1 METIAPN
8 ISIEKRVVDTVL
20 ERATEVLT
28 LDGVDYPLAPPT
40 LATIIMTS
48 ELTATLPGFILD
60 ENGNILQEVLR
71 NARHCRTL
79 GKITAVL
86 LLGAKRVLENRQVPV
101 AMEQPQ
107 KRSCFR
113 RILRSIARKRENEK
127 TIAEVDKLAQICLN
141 ELSPAAMQTILT
153 RRLIDMQIADFF
165 GLTTSLSTANQIS
178 PTREVDE
185 ATASGE

>member
-1 METIAPN
+1 MDTTTN

-20 ERATEVLT
+20 ERATDVLT
-28 LDGVDYPLAPPT
+28 LDGVDYTLAPPT

-48 ELTATLPGFILD
+48 ELAATLPSFTLGDDSDL
-60 ENGNILQEVLR
+60 LHEVLY
-71 NARHCRTL
+71 NAKHCRTL

-101 AMEQPQ
+101 KYERTQ
-107 KRSCFR
+107 KRSYFR
-113 RILRSIARKRENEK
+113 RILRSIVRKSENGK

-141 ELSPAAMQTILT
+141 ELSPAVLQAVLT

-165 GLTTSLSTANQIS
+165 GLTTSLSTANQIK

-185 ATASGE
+185 ATVSGE

>member
-1 METIAPN
+1 METTATS

-20 ERATEVLT
+20 ERTTEVLT
-28 LDGVDYPLAPPT
+28 LDGVEYPLAPPT

-48 ELTATLPGFILD
+48 ELAAKLPSFTLGEDSDL
-60 ENGNILQEVLR
+60 LHEVLR
-71 NARHCRTL
+71 NARHCATL
-79 GKITAVL
+79 GKMTAVL

-101 AMEQPQ
+101 AKEQPQ
-107 KRSCFR
+107 KRSYFR

-165 GLTTSLSTANQIS
+165 GLTTSLSTANQIR

>member
-1 METIAPN
+1 MDTTAPN
-8 ISIEKRVVDTVL
+8 NSIEKRVVDTVL
-20 ERATEVLT
+20 ERASEVLT

-48 ELTATLPGFILD
+48 ELAATLPGFILD
-60 ENGNILQEVLR
+60 DDSDLLHEVLR
-71 NARHCRTL
+71 NAKHCRTL

-101 AMEQPQ
+101 EESQPQ
-107 KRSCFR
+107 KRSYFR
-113 RILRSIARKRENEK
+113 RILRSIARKSENEK

-141 ELSPAAMQTILT
+141 ELSPSALQTVLT

-165 GLTTSLSTANQIS
+165 ALTTSLNTANQIR

-185 ATASGE
+185 AIASGE

>member
-1 METIAPN
+1 MKTAAPN
-8 ISIEKRVVDTVL
+8 ISIEKQVVDTVL
-20 ERATEVLT
+20 ERPTEVLT

-48 ELTATLPGFILD
+48 ELAATLPGFTLGD
-60 ENGNILQEVLR
+60 DSNLLHEVLS
-71 NARHCRTL
+71 NARHCRTI

-86 LLGAKRVLENRQVPV
+86 LLGAKRVLERRQVP
-101 AMEQPQ
+101 ATEEQQ
-107 KRSCFR
+107 GKRSYFR
-113 RILRSIARKRENEK
+113 RILRSLARKRENEK

-141 ELSPAAMQTILT
+141 ELSPAALQTILT

-165 GLTTSLSTANQIS
+165 ALTTSLSTANQIK
-178 PTREVDE
+178 PTREVGE

>member
-1 METIAPN
+1 MDTTTN

-20 ERATEVLT
+20 ERATDVLT
-28 LDGVDYPLAPPT
+28 LDGVDYTLAPPT

-48 ELTATLPGFILD
+48 ELAATLPGFTLGD
-60 ENGNILQEVLR
+60 DSDLLHEVLC
-71 NARHCRTL
+71 NAKHCRTL

-101 AMEQPQ
+101 GESRLQ
-107 KRSCFR
+107 KRSYFR
-113 RILRSIARKRENEK
+113 RILRSIARKNENEK

-141 ELSPAAMQTILT
+141 ELSPSALQAVLT

-165 GLTTSLSTANQIS
+165 GLTTSLSTANQIK

-185 ATASGE
+185 ATVSGE